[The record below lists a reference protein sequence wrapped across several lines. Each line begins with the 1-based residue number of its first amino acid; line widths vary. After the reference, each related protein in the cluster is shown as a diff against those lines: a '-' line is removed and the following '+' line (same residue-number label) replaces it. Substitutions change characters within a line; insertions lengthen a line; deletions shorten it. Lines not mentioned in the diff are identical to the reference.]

1 MANFNFNKVIIGG
14 RLTGDPELKTTASGV
29 SVTSFSVAV
38 NRQFKAKNAED
49 TQADFFNVTA
59 WRQTAEFVTRFFHK
73 GSSICIVGTLQNRSW
88 VDNNNVKQYR
98 TEIVADEVFFVDSK
112 GENPYA
118 SQSPSF
124 SGAGAQ
130 PYVPDNYGAPT
141 FTNAGAGGD
150 APKFEEI
157 NDDELPF

>member
-59 WRQTAEFVTRFFHK
+59 WRQTAEFVTRF
-73 GSSICIVGTLQNRSW
+73 SIREAQFVLLEHC
-88 VDNNNVKQYR
+88 R
-98 TEIVADEVFFVDSK
+98 TVL
-112 GENPYA
+112 G
-118 SQSPSF
+118 
-124 SGAGAQ
+124 
-130 PYVPDNYGAPT
+130 
-141 FTNAGAGGD
+141 
-150 APKFEEI
+150 
-157 NDDELPF
+157 